1 MSGKKQRNFDW
12 LIWLWFVFLAIF
24 FTRPLILKMENEV
37 AGEIGDN
44 IYFIW
49 MIGWVKKALFTLGVD
64 PMNVWFL
71 NYPEGWNMA
80 HTEITPAQLAFG
92 QIFSFLGSE
101 TFAYNAVML
110 LSLSFSRLSA
120 RRSPLR
126 CLLARIRFLSRMRK
140 SPTTVSPSA
149 IS

>member
-64 PMNVWFL
+64 PLNVWFL
-71 NYPEGWNMA
+71 NYPEGWNIPFKA
-80 HTEITPAQLAFG
+80 KLI
-92 QIFSFLGSE
+92 
-101 TFAYNAVML
+101 
-110 LSLSFSRLSA
+110 
-120 RRSPLR
+120 LR
-126 CLLARIRFLSRMRK
+126 DK
-140 SPTTVSPSA
+140 SKWVDVNN
-149 IS
+149 IKKG